1 LFAIVKHFLNNKNFK
16 KPFHSESWG
25 QLGFFTFSQSFAGIS
40 GVF

>member
-1 LFAIVKHFLNNKNFK
+1 LFAIVKHFLNNK

-25 QLGFFTFSQSFAGIS
+25 QLGFFTYSQSFAGIS